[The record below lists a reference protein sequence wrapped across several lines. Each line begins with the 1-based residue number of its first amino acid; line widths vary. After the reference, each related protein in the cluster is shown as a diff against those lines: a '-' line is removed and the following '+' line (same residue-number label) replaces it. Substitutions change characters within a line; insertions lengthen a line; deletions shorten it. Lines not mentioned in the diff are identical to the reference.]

1 MPGGIAASGANPRDP
16 GLAETADRRSAPATD
31 RGPER
36 AADTGRAR
44 HPDAS
49 GFVVRDGIRVG
60 WERFGTGS
68 PAVLLLPT
76 WSIIHSR
83 HWKLQVPDLAR
94 RTTVVT
100 FDGRG
105 NGRSDRPREADAYR
119 PLETAADALAVLD
132 ASGIET
138 AVIVALSAGARP
150 ALLLAA
156 DHADR
161 VLGTVLIGPSLPW
174 STTEERRAALDR
186 FAAPPRPED
195 GPNPFN
201 AHAWRSDLR
210 SFAESFFAE
219 CFSEPHSTKP
229 IEDTV
234 GWAMETDAETLIQTI
249 LADGLGDRRAVAAL
263 SERVPGPT
271 LVIHGTDDRIIPYEI
286 GAAIAEGLRARLVAL
301 EGSGHC
307 PHVRDPVRVNLLL
320 REFID
325 VVGRR

>member
-1 MPGGIAASGANPRDP
+1 MPARTHAVDAHPLDARRLPAAHAGPAR
-16 GLAETADRRSAPATD
+16 TADA
-31 RGPER
+31 
-36 AADTGRAR
+36 GRAR
-44 HPDAS
+44 HPDVS
-49 GFVVRDGIRVG
+49 GFVVRDGVRVG

-132 ASGIET
+132 ALGIRE

-174 STTEERRAALDR
+174 STTDERRAALEG

-195 GPNPFN
+195 GPHPFN
-201 AHAWRSDLR
+201 AHAWRQDFR
-210 SFAESFFAE
+210 GFAASFFAE

-234 GWAMETDAETLIQTI
+234 GWAMETDPETLILTI
-249 LADGLGDRRAVAAL
+249 LADGLGDRGTVAAL

-271 LVIHGTDDRIIPYEI
+271 LVIHGTDDRIIPFEI
-286 GAAIAEGLRARLVAL
+286 GAAIAEGLRAHLVAL

-320 REFID
+320 RGFID
-325 VVGRR
+325 AVARR